1 MYNIKRIPQK
11 TIDFLLKDKNISE
24 LTYKIY
30 ISLFN
35 YQEIATPHKKEK
47 KYFTL
52 QDIKD
57 MINIKYKD
65 DSNINKKIMYSLCI
79 LKEYGLIDYNRTV
92 FIDDSSAEVECFILN
107 KVNPKISDFK
117 TSEISF
123 IELYEKGY
131 VLDI

>member
-24 LTYKIY
+24 LTYEIY

-35 YQEIATPHKKEK
+35 YQEIATLHKKEK

-107 KVNPKISDFK
+107 KA
-117 TSEISF
+117 E
-123 IELYEKGY
+123 
-131 VLDI
+131 